1 MRHLLKTQLLDALRD
16 SLRDVE
22 SLKLIPE
29 DDPQVAVI
37 RNDLRNTITQIE
49 NNGVSEYGSDVAA

>member
-1 MRHLLKTQLLDALRD
+1 MRHLLKTQLLDALKD
-16 SLRDVE
+16 SVRDVE

-49 NNGVSEYGSDVAA
+49 NNGVSEYESDVAA